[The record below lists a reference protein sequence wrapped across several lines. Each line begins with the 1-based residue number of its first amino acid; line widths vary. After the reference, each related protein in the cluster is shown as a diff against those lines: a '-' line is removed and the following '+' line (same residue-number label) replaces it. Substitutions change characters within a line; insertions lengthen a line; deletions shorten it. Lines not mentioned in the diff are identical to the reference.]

1 MSEIKE
7 QLIKSVIALLDD
19 GFDVEELTIRQIAYE
34 AHISTGLIN
43 YHFGSKWNLIV
54 AAISSIIDG
63 AAAEAFQAL
72 SNLNDSPKQQ
82 LRAFLKAM
90 AIVVCKYQKYTSVL
104 IRDEIIS
111 NRFSTPETIVGLLK
125 EIKPELSEKEIK
137 YLAIQVVAP
146 IQYVFLKEHSLR
158 SYLGEEQDK
167 PHTIAL
173 DDYEEIMEVFLKTL
187 GI

>member
-1 MSEIKE
+1 MSEIKA

-19 GFDVEELTIRQIAYE
+19 EFDVEELTIRQIAYE

-43 YHFGSKWNLIV
+43 YHFGSKWKLIV
-54 AAISSIIDG
+54 AAISSIIND
-63 AAAEAFQAL
+63 AATEAFQTL

-82 LRAFLKAM
+82 LRTFLKAM
-90 AIVVCKYQKYTSVL
+90 AMVVCKYQKYTSVL

-111 NRFSTPETIVGLLK
+111 DRFSTSETIVGLLK
-125 EIKPELSEKEIK
+125 EIKPDLSEKEIK
-137 YLAIQVVAP
+137 YLAIQVIAP
-146 IQYVFLKEHSLR
+146 IQYIFLKERGLR
-158 SYLGEEQDK
+158 NYLGEEQDIS
-167 PHTIAL
+167 HTIVL